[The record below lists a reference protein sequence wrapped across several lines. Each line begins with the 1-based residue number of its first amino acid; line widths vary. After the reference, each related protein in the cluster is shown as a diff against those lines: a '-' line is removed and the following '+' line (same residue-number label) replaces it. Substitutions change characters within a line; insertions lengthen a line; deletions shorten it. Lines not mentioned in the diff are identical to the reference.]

1 MTTLAQFNPALTIIT
16 AVFNGGNL
24 LEATIRSV
32 VDQSADGIEFIV
44 IDGGSTDGTLD
55 LLRRY
60 GDMLDLW
67 VSEPDEGIYDAFNKG
82 VTLAKGEWILFLGA
96 GDQLVDRNCIG
107 KVIEK
112 LKSAA
117 VDVQLAYGRVITMGT
132 DGSFVQEENEPW
144 AFMRDKWRGGR
155 RLMPHHQ
162 GILERRSFLA
172 NRPFDTN
179 YKVVAD
185 YKSFMQAI
193 AGCPPLYIDCVITRV
208 FVGGVST
215 APRNSLS
222 AVREILRLNRELGW
236 GTDHLPHQLFYGL
249 KSAVKTLLSVV
260 LSSRG
265 AMRVIDAYRKLT
277 GRRKMWT

>member
-1 MTTLAQFNPALTIIT
+1 
-16 AVFNGGNL
+16 
-24 LEATIRSV
+24 
-32 VDQSADGIEFIV
+32 
-44 IDGGSTDGTLD
+44 
-55 LLRRY
+55 
-60 GDMLDLW
+60 
-67 VSEPDEGIYDAFNKG
+67 
-82 VTLAKGEWILFLGA
+82 
-96 GDQLVDRNCIG
+96 
-107 KVIEK
+107 
-112 LKSAA
+112 
-117 VDVQLAYGRVITMGT
+117 
-132 DGSFVQEENEPW
+132 
-144 AFMRDKWRGGR
+144 
-155 RLMPHHQ
+155 MPHHQ

-172 NRPFDTN
+172 HRPFDTN

-193 AGCPPLYIDCVITRV
+193 ARCPPLYIDCVITRV

-236 GTDHLPHQLFYGL
+236 GRDHLPHQLFYAL

-277 GRRKMWT
+277 GRRRMWT